1 MCWVAVASM
10 TAAARCRLNNKM
22 GGDLK
27 KIQTVGRYMIE
38 VWRAA
43 GMNMENVEFIWAS
56 EAINRRAEFLA
67 SLHEPTAH
75 LHHHPA
81 CAAAPRTSTGSA

>member
-1 MCWVAVASM
+1 MAGAG
-10 TAAARCRLNNKM
+10 AARLDAPRALPCSLNNKM

-56 EAINRRAEFLA
+56 EAINGCGGKRCLVC
-67 SLHEPTAH
+67 SLS
-75 LHHHPA
+75 
-81 CAAAPRTSTGSA
+81 CGPR